1 MAKQPRTIIFCLTAA
16 LSAGGCVGGSVGGEG
31 SGDPSAVTAGGTI
44 VRNGSAKCLDVAA
57 AGTTDGTKIQ
67 QYTCNGTGAQD
78 FLLEAVSGGVK
89 IVNTNSGKCV
99 DLAAAGTAN
108 GTKVQLYDCNNT
120 VAQTFVAE
128 ASSATGYSQLRN
140 PNSNRCIDVS
150 AASNADGAAVQLYD
164 CNGTAAQQWKISA
177 AAGGGTAG
185 GGGSGGG
192 GGTAGGGGSAG
203 GTTSPTSGTEF
214 APYFYTWGWG
224 SSDYAFS
231 SLTAMK
237 SAGGPS
243 DVTIAFVLSG
253 GGCTTSTDIQSNLSD
268 VKAFEAAGGHVKAS
282 FGGADGTYLESACSS
297 ASALASAL
305 QGFVDA
311 TGITDLDFD
320 IEQGSSTSNSTINA
334 MRASALKTVQSSRGI
349 KVAFTLPVNP
359 DGLDSL
365 GLAVVKSALSA
376 GVTISHVNVMT
387 MDYGSGTDV
396 GSAALSSADATASQL
411 QSAIGGLSSAAAY
424 QMVGVTPMIGK
435 NDDSEDFS
443 ISDASTLAAYAKS
456 KGIGL
461 LAFWAIQRDE
471 KCPSSGYGDGDR
483 CSNDNSSTFQ
493 YSKIFQAV
501 SK

>member
-1 MAKQPRTIIFCLTAA
+1 MVQQARSYILCFAAA
-16 LSAGGCVGGSVGGEG
+16 LSAGGCVAGSVGGEG
-31 SGDPSAVTAGGTI
+31 SGDPSAVTSGGTI
-44 VRNGSAKCLDVAA
+44 VRNGSAKCLDAAA
-57 AGTTDGTKIQ
+57 AGTANGTKIQ

-78 FLLEAVSGGVK
+78 FLLSAVSGGVK
-89 IVNTNSGKCV
+89 IVNTNSGRCV
-99 DLAAAGTAN
+99 DISAAATAN
-108 GTKVQLYDCNNT
+108 GSKIQLYDCNGT
-120 VAQTFVAE
+120 GAQTWVAE
-128 ASSATGYSQLRN
+128 DQGNGYSQLRN
-140 PNSNRCIDVS
+140 PNSNRCIDVAS
-150 AASNADGAAVQLYD
+150 ASNSDGATVQLYD
-164 CNGTAAQQWKISA
+164 CNGTAAQQWKISSA
-177 AAGGGTAG
+177 ASGGGSAGGGGTAGGGGAAGGGTAG
-185 GGGSGGG
+185 GGG
-192 GGTAGGGGSAG
+192 
-203 GTTSPTSGTEF
+203 TTTSGTEF

-224 SSDYAFS
+224 SGDYAFS

-243 DVTIAFVLSG
+243 AVTIAFVLSG
-253 GGCTTSTDIQSNLSD
+253 GGCQVSTDIQNNLAD
-268 VKAFEAAGGHVKAS
+268 VKAYEAAGGHVKAS

-305 QGFVDA
+305 EGFVDA

-320 IEQGSSTSNSTINA
+320 IEQGSATSNSTINA
-334 MRASALKTVQSSRGI
+334 MRASALKTVQSARGI

-396 GSAALSSADATASQL
+396 GSASLSSADATATQL
-411 QSAIGGLSSAAAY
+411 RSAISGLSTAASY

-435 NDDSEDFS
+435 NDDSEVFS
-443 ISDASTLAAYAKS
+443 LDNASTLAAYAKS

-471 KCPSSGYGDGDR
+471 KCPSSGYGNGDR
-483 CSNDNSSTFQ
+483 CSNLDTSTFQ
-493 YSKIFQAV
+493 FSKIFAAV